1 MKKVLSVFLLA
12 IALGAQGSAFAQ
24 ADKAAMQKAD
34 APATP
39 KSAARRAGVDARE
52 CLKLSTNME
61 IHRCALKY
69 R

>member
-1 MKKVLSVFLLA
+1 MKQVYSAFLLA
-12 IALGAQGSAFAQ
+12 IALCAQGPAFAQ
-24 ADKAAMQKAD
+24 ADKAATQKAD
-34 APATP
+34 APAAP
-39 KSAARRAGVDARE
+39 KSAVRRAGVDARE

>member
-1 MKKVLSVFLLA
+1 MKHVISAFLLA
-12 IALGAQGSAFAQ
+12 IALGAQGTAFAQ
-24 ADKAAMQKAD
+24 ADKAAAQKAD
-34 APATP
+34 APAVP
-39 KSAARRAGVDARE
+39 KSAARRAGIDARE